1 MSACRGPRGG
11 LRFRTQ
17 KAHPLVASRRAAAR
31 LGDRR
36 RRPAVFRPNPRAARL
51 SFLPTCTP
59 LAPDHHLPADGPA
72 LPCPAPAMGSPSP
85 SWLPAWIGWPG
96 PGAFLEGQTPPLP
109 QLAFLPPDA
118 RRPALEPASPFHP
131 QPLLFGSGASSSA
144 DALCAN
150 PEGWGPLSPS
160 RPFDFTP
167 CFELS
172 VLGLVPALVMI
183 PFGTLLSLVLPFSL
197 PFSLFFSPFCSPAII
212 DQPGLTFW
220 LSTALYRYHTLRHLY
235 ARARS
240 TLSVHVL
247 RAKDTIVLS
256 LAALEMALIASR
268 LWHTTPSIGSRWT
281 TVEAWTPMVQLLAY
295 GVAGV
300 YQRINHTRTRRS
312 STILLF
318 YWLSQVLSAPILL
331 HTLLT
336 PPSPPAREQWAALVY
351 FSSRQLLILAVFAF
365 ECWGVEIGELT
376 PSQKQEAAYLDRLT
390 RWNNVARFNG
400 RPTVSPDQ
408 HDDRRLSGISDSSD
422 LSASSTFA
430 ATQTLGQEDGTSKA
444 RESPY
449 STANVFSRLTFYW
462 IQPMM
467 TLGRRQFLTE
477 DNMWSLPSNEDAE
490 SLGKKFEYFWKRK
503 RTHDGKPRFWA
514 TLAFAYGGPY
524 LFAALLKAGQDALA
538 FTSPQVLRRL
548 LQFIAQ
554 MDHGDEEQRPVSYGI
569 WLCIALFIVASTQ
582 TLFLHQYF
590 QLAFVTGMRVR
601 SGLID
606 VVYKK
611 SLRLSSEARNKR
623 ATGDIVNVMSVD
635 VTRLADLAAY
645 GHIIWSAVFQML
657 LAFVS
662 LYGLLGWSAF
672 VGVAI
677 MVISVPLNT
686 FLARTMKRL
695 SSEQMTVK
703 DRRTR
708 LMTEILQNIKTIKL
722 FAWESAFSKKLD
734 AVRNGEELP
743 LLKKTGIF
751 SAGFN
756 SLWVAVPFCV
766 SLASFATYSAT
777 SPVPLTADVIFP
789 ALSLFSLLQFPIAML
804 ANVLTSIIA
813 SQVSAARL
821 SDFLDADEL
830 DPHARQLILPSDAP
844 EYLGDGGHNGG
855 ADLLVPGDVESDVA
869 VSIKHGEFKWG
880 SDQKT
885 PTLEDINLTV
895 RKNELLAVL
904 GRVGDGKTSLLNSI
918 LGEMIRSDGNVTV
931 RGTTAYFVQGGWAM
945 GATVRDNIT
954 FGLEYDEKFYRQVLY
969 ACALEPDLKI
979 LPMGDMTEIGE
990 RGVSLSGGQRAR
1002 VALARACY
1010 ARADIY
1016 LLDDPL
1022 AAVDAHVGRHIFDHV
1037 IGPNGMLKNRARIL
1051 TLNSVAVLPQCDQI
1065 ISMRKGIIMP
1075 ERGSYQEVMAHQGE
1089 LFQLITVIGKQSTSG
1104 DSDSDGDDNSSATL
1118 NNASTPDGKGARTPV
1133 PDTLPRPV
1141 QLSHKRVREETL
1153 RQLRETSSPKELRV
1167 TGSVSWDVYRQ
1178 YAQSANYAGF
1188 GLYLAAQM
1196 LTQVFQVGRDVVL
1209 KFYSEKNE
1217 AAGPG
1222 GAGPEVARHYMRIYG
1237 AVGLGG
1243 AVVMSIGPLILWIW
1257 LAVSSARHFHDGLWN
1272 SIQRAP
1278 LQWFEAVPT
1287 GRLLNLFSRDINT
1300 IDEVLPRMINSSVRT
1315 VITVAGVICVVV
1327 YSVPP
1332 FILAIIPLA
1341 VIYQM
1346 ILRYYL
1352 STSRELKRLDSIT
1365 KSPIFQHFSEALG
1378 GLGTIRAFGQIA
1390 HFVDSA
1396 DARVDRNQ
1404 ECYLPSVT
1412 CNRWLAVRIEMLG
1425 STVILL
1431 SSTLAVAIKA
1441 NGGRMN
1447 AGLLGMMLSQALN
1460 TTQALNWTI
1469 RSCSDV
1475 EQNIVSVERVISY
1488 SSVPSEKAY
1497 VIPDEP
1503 PQSWPS
1509 TGKIELKHYSAR
1521 YREDLPLVLNDLN
1534 LTIEAGERIGVV
1546 GRTGAGKSSL
1556 MLALFRIIE
1565 PTSGTIAIDGVD
1577 TQSIGLRDLR
1587 RAISIIP
1594 QDSNIWESTLRDNLD
1609 PTYSADDDALW
1620 KALASA
1626 HLKDFVQRQPG
1637 GLDAEVAE
1645 GGSNLSAG
1653 QRQLLCI
1660 ARALLRRA
1668 KICVLDE
1675 ATASIDLET
1684 DELLQNILRHEFPG
1698 TVVTVA
1704 HRLNTI
1710 IDSTRVLVL
1719 DKGQVAEF
1727 DTPANLLANK
1737 QSIFFSM
1744 ARDAG
1749 LAQDDA

>member
-1 MSACRGPRGG
+1 M
-11 LRFRTQ
+11 
-17 KAHPLVASRRAAAR
+17 
-31 LGDRR
+31 
-36 RRPAVFRPNPRAARL
+36 
-51 SFLPTCTP
+51 
-59 LAPDHHLPADGPA
+59 
-72 LPCPAPAMGSPSP
+72 
-85 SWLPAWIGWPG
+85 
-96 PGAFLEGQTPPLP
+96 
-109 QLAFLPPDA
+109 
-118 RRPALEPASPFHP
+118 
-131 QPLLFGSGASSSA
+131 
-144 DALCAN
+144 
-150 PEGWGPLSPS
+150 
-160 RPFDFTP
+160 
-167 CFELS
+167 
-172 VLGLVPALVMI
+172 
-183 PFGTLLSLVLPFSL
+183 
-197 PFSLFFSPFCSPAII
+197 
-212 DQPGLTFW
+212 
-220 LSTALYRYHTLRHLY
+220 
-235 ARARS
+235 
-240 TLSVHVL
+240 L
-247 RAKDTIVLS
+247 RAKSCIVLA
-256 LAALEMALIASR
+256 LAVLHAGYGLLGIWDAPISGWKTIEV
-268 LWHTTPSIGSRWT
+268 WFPF
-281 TVEAWTPMVQLLAY
+281 VQAAAY
-295 GVAGV
+295 GVALV

-312 STILLF
+312 STILLV
-318 YWLSQVLSAPILL
+318 YWLSQLVSGPVEL

-336 PPSPPAREQWAALVY
+336 PPSPSVSQQWPTLLGFALQ
-351 FSSRQLLILAVFAF
+351 QLLTLTVFAF
-365 ECWGVEIGELT
+365 ECWGVEIGELS
-376 PSQKQEAAYLDRLT
+376 PSQKQEAAFLNRLALA
-390 RWNNVARFNG
+390 NKIARFSG
-400 RPTVSPDQ
+400 RPEISPCDQ
-408 HDDRRLSGISDSSD
+408 GSRRFSSSSDISDASLSSAFVAAQSLGED
-422 LSASSTFA
+422 DPIST
-430 ATQTLGQEDGTSKA
+430 A

-449 STANVFSRLTFYW
+449 ATANVFSRLTFYW
-462 IQPMM
+462 MQPMM
-467 TLGRRQFLTE
+467 SLGRKKVLTE
-477 DNMWSLPSNEDAE
+477 DDMWSLPANEDSE
-490 SLGKKFEYFWKRK
+490 SLGKKFEFYWKRK
-503 RTHDGKPRFWA
+503 RSRDGQPRFWTA
-514 TLAFAYGGPY
+514 LAMAYGGPY
-524 LFAALLKAGQDALA
+524 LFAAFLKAGQDSLA

-548 LQFIAQ
+548 LQFIESL
-554 MDHGDEEQRPVSYGI
+554 DHNDEERRPISYGV
-569 WLCIALFIVASTQ
+569 WLCITLFVVAATQ
-582 TLFLHQYF
+582 TMFLHQYF

-611 SLRLSSEARNKR
+611 SLRLSSEARNQR

-635 VTRLADLAAY
+635 ITRLADLAAY
-645 GHIIWSAVFQML
+645 GHIVWSAVFQMV

-677 MVISVPLNT
+677 MVVSVPLNT
-686 FLARTMKRL
+686 LLARTMKKL
-695 SSEQMTVK
+695 SSEQMAVK

-722 FAWESAFSKKLD
+722 FAWEDAFSRKLD
-734 AVRNGEELP
+734 KIRNGEELP
-743 LLKKTGIF
+743 LLKKVGVF

-756 SLWVAVPFCV
+756 TVWVAVPFCV

-813 SQVSAARL
+813 SQVSATRL
-821 SDFLDADEL
+821 SEFLDSDEL
-830 DPHARQLILPSDAP
+830 DPNARQLILPPDAP
-844 EYLGDGGHNGG
+844 GYRGDSSEGCG
-855 ADLLVPGDVESDVA
+855 ADLLVPGDAESDVA
-869 VSIKHGEFKWG
+869 VSIQHGEFKWG
-880 SDQKT
+880 TKQLA

-895 RKNELLAVL
+895 RKGELLAVL
-904 GRVGDGKTSLLNSI
+904 GRVGDGKSSLLSSI
-918 LGEMIRSDGNVTV
+918 LGEMIRVDGSVTV
-931 RGTTAYFVQGGWAM
+931 RGTTAYVTQGGGWAM

-954 FGLEYDEKFYRQVLY
+954 FGLAYDEKFYRQVVY
-969 ACALEPDLKI
+969 SCALEPDLKI
-979 LPMGDMTEIGE
+979 LPDGDLTEIGE

-1022 AAVDAHVGRHIFDHV
+1022 AAVDAHVGRHIFDNV
-1037 IGPNGMLKNRARIL
+1037 IGPNGMLKDRARLL
-1051 TLNSVAVLPQCDQI
+1051 TLNSVSVLPQCDQI
-1065 ISMRKGIIMP
+1065 ISMRKGVIMS

-1089 LFQLITVIGKQSTSG
+1089 LFQLITVIGKQSASG
-1104 DSDSDGDDNSSATL
+1104 DADSDSSSDTLADGKAT
-1118 NNASTPDGKGARTPV
+1118 PKGARTPV

-1141 QLSHKRVREETL
+1141 HLTHKQVRQETM
-1153 RQLRETSSPKELRV
+1153 RQLRETSSPKELRA

-1188 GLYLAAQM
+1188 ALYLGAQL

-1209 KFYSEKNE
+1209 KIYSEKNDE
-1217 AAGPG
+1217 AGPG
-1222 GAGPEVARHYMRIYG
+1222 GAGPDVAKHYMRLYG

-1243 AVVMSIGPLILWIW
+1243 AAVMSIGPLILWMW
-1257 LAVSSARHFHDGLWN
+1257 LAVSSARHFHDGLWH
-1272 SIQRAP
+1272 SVIQAP

-1287 GRLLNLFSRDINT
+1287 GRLLNLFSRDVNT

-1315 VITVAGVICVVV
+1315 VITVTGVICVVV

-1332 FILAIIPLA
+1332 FILAIVPLA

-1378 GLGTIRAFGQIA
+1378 GISTIRAFGQTS
-1390 HFVDSA
+1390 HFVDGA

-1425 STVILL
+1425 STVILI

-1441 NGGRMN
+1441 SGGHMN

-1488 SSVPSEKAY
+1488 SQVESEKPA
-1497 VIPDEP
+1497 VIEGEP
-1503 PQSWPS
+1503 PSGWPS

-1521 YREDLPLVLNDLN
+1521 YRKDLPLVLNDLN

-1565 PTSGTIAIDGVD
+1565 PATGSVLIDGTD
-1577 TQSIGLRDLR
+1577 TQLIGLQDLR
-1587 RAISIIP
+1587 RAISMIP
-1594 QDSNIWESTLRDNLD
+1594 QDQHIWEGSLRDNLD
-1609 PTYSADDDALW
+1609 PTYASDDAALW
-1620 KALASA
+1620 KALTSV
-1626 HLKDFVQRQPG
+1626 HLKEFVHNEFG
-1637 GLDAEVAE
+1637 GLDANVAE

-1660 ARALLRRA
+1660 ARALLRDT

-1675 ATASIDLET
+1675 ATAAIDLET
-1684 DELLQNILRHEFPG
+1684 DELLQDIFRHELPG
-1698 TVVTVA
+1698 TVITVA

-1710 IDSTRVLVL
+1710 IDSDRVLVL

-1727 DTPANLLANK
+1727 DTPANLLAK
-1737 QSIFFSM
+1737 DSIFASM
-1744 ARDAG
+1744 AREAG
-1749 LAQDDA
+1749 LAKDE